1 MLLHL
6 RFKLS
11 TLCRQLEAPHPGG
24 FVIGGKRYVHFIDSQ
39 YLRPHHL

>member
-11 TLCRQLEAPHPGG
+11 TLCRQLEAPLTGG
-24 FVIGGKRYVHFIDSQ
+24 FAIGGRHVYFIDSQ